1 MRLDDKD
8 HKIIN
13 VLKKNSREPIR
24 GIAKKTKLRPS
35 TVHVRIRK
43 LVAEGVIE
51 KFTLKLNNELMDE
64 GFIAVI
70 LLNTDN
76 LDPKVISNKQVK
88 EIFGIT
94 GEYDILMKAKFKGV
108 AEFNDFV
115 LALRKQYNIKQTLSM
130 VVTANIKEDI

>member
-43 LVAEGVIE
+43 LVAEGVID
-51 KFTLKLNNELMDE
+51 KFTLKLNNELMGE
-64 GFIAVI
+64 GFIAII

-115 LALRKQYNIKQTLSM
+115 LALRKLYNIKQTLSM

>member
-24 GIAKKTKLRPS
+24 EIAKKTKLRPS

-43 LVAEGVIE
+43 LVAEGVID

-64 GFIAVI
+64 GFIAII

-108 AEFNDFV
+108 SEFNDFV
-115 LALRKQYNIKQTLSM
+115 LALRKLYNIKQTLSM